1 MAIILDNDLIV
12 VADAEITVQST
23 ATGFAKANVFN
34 FAHLRRRWRMNSAAK
49 SNTNPVMYFNNNKLY
64 GGTSPSGKLYEWN
77 GTDAWVEKAPKLGA
91 ETHILSMAVASSRI
105 MAIVLDDVNF
115 DKAVIKGHA
124 TDLGT
129 NWTTA
134 SFTTDTIT
142 IDKDAQTNRYK
153 TFIPLTDFNY
163 QYLAILVPTTAQAVG
178 DYTGNWQIGRVG
190 LLKTATEFSKNMSY
204 GYQRGAQRA
213 FREVSLESGHNERES
228 TGPIQWTGSLQ
239 FGFRRIAQETDL
251 TTLNNMDIGETLIFY
266 ENDEDTSKVYFCL
279 RDDNYEGTIEST
291 GIIKG
296 KVIRLAERI

>member
-1 MAIILDNDLIV
+1 MAIILDNDLITV
-12 VADAEITVQST
+12 VNAKITVQST

-34 FAHLRRRWRMNSAAK
+34 FAHLKRRWRMDTATKSNINPIMYFDLGAAK
-49 SNTNPVMYFNNNKLY
+49 TIV
-64 GGTSPSGKLYEWN
+64 
-77 GTDAWVEKAPKLGA
+77 
-91 ETHILSMAVASSRI
+91 AV
-105 MAIVLDDVNF
+105 VLDDVNF
-115 DKAVIKGHA
+115 DEVVIKGHA

-129 NWTTA
+129 DWTTA

-296 KVIRLAERI
+296 KAIRLLERI